1 MDLFLGVWDLTSQTA
16 FKNLPNS
23 KPAFSRSQLQLR
35 YFCLSLVLSFF
46 FQVFRAWQ
54 HISH

>member
-54 HISH
+54 HISQ